1 MGSPLFDKVTIH
13 LPGKKD
19 FVIQAI
25 NNGPENIY
33 IRSMELNG
41 KKYDKTFIRHEDI
54 IKGGLLKIVMGSR

>member
-25 NNGPENIY
+25 DNGPENIY

-41 KKYDKTFIRHEDI
+41 KK
-54 IKGGLLKIVMGSR
+54 